1 MLDGDIAWVYCI
13 RVPLTANTFCSLSS
27 FLLARRESR
36 AKNNTMTNE
45 LKQKIQVASER
56 EQNDNHLTN
65 EEKEMLTSQIR
76 VEENIDGEMTT
87 EDIYN
92 AYVID

>member
-1 MLDGDIAWVYCI
+1 
-13 RVPLTANTFCSLSS
+13 
-27 FLLARRESR
+27 
-36 AKNNTMTNE
+36 MTNE